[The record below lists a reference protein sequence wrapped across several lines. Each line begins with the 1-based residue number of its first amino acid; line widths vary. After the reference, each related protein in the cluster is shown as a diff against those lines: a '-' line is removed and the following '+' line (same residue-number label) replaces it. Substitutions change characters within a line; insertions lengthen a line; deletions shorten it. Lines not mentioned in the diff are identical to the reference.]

1 MFHILRFEFKQLLAT
16 RLLGWVS
23 AILAICIFF
32 AVYNGKTARDAKFIT
47 IKEIKE
53 EEAKRYDKFKADLDS
68 LNAGTKKAKL
78 AWYQDPRNPLTIGM
92 FRNSGKY
99 AILEAA
105 PLSLISTGQSDIEVF
120 YTKVSYLTDILQA
133 NNISFENPFNIA
145 TGQFDL
151 AFVLIY
157 LFPLLIIALTY
168 NLLSGEREQGTL
180 LLLLSQPIAIRTWL
194 IAKLTFRFAFL
205 LLTVLLLLLL
215 CFIIFKV
222 DFLNVDFIYL
232 VLAIGLYTLFWFA
245 LSFFVNLLGKSSAM
259 NTLLLLA
266 SWLLFVFVI
275 PSVANMA
282 ATSLYP
288 VPSRVEL
295 VNAKRQAEQDTEK
308 NKEAVLAKFYQAHP
322 QLSPKSEKEQSDQD
336 YYREYVALREVIDE
350 QVGKVQT
357 NFDKQLHQQQS
368 FANSFQYFSPAVLMQ
383 NAMNEIAQ
391 TDSKYY
397 KNFQKNVL
405 AYQNQWKA
413 YFKPMF
419 ISGEKVT
426 QEVFSQI
433 PAYQPLEKV
442 QSDLGTHLTGMA
454 FFILLCIGL
463 ATIRQS
469 KYQTLLNT

>member
-1 MFHILRFEFKQLLAT
+1 LKQLLAT
-16 RLLGWVS
+16 RLFWWVS

-32 AVYNGKTARDAKFIT
+32 AIYNGKVARDTKFLI

-53 EEAKRYDKFKADLDS
+53 EEEKRYSKFKADLDS

-78 AWYQDPRNPLTIGM
+78 AWYQDPRTALTIGM

-99 AILEAA
+99 AILEPA
-105 PLSLISTGQSDIEVF
+105 PLSLISTGQSDIEIF
-120 YTKVSYLTDILQA
+120 FAKVSYLTDMLQA
-133 NNISFENPFNIA
+133 NNINFENPFNIA
-145 TGQFDL
+145 TGQFDF
-151 AFVLIY
+151 AFVLVF

-180 LLLLSQPIAIRTWL
+180 PLLLSQPIAIRKWL
-194 IAKLTFRFAFL
+194 IAKLTFRFTFL
-205 LLTVLLLLLL
+205 LLTVLLFLLMA
-215 CFIIFKV
+215 FAVFEV
-222 DFLNVDFIYL
+222 DVLEISLVYL
-232 VLAIGLYTLFWFA
+232 VIAIGLYTLFWFA

-266 SWLLFVFVI
+266 TWLLFVFVI
-275 PSVANMA
+275 PSMANMI

-295 VNAKRQAEQDTEK
+295 VNAKRQAEQETEK

-336 YYREYVALREVIDE
+336 YYREYIALHEVIDE
-350 QVGKVQT
+350 QVAKVQAK
-357 NFDKQLHQQQS
+357 FDEQLAEQQA
-368 FANSFQYFSPAVLMQ
+368 FANQFQYLSPAVLMQ
-383 NAMNEIAQ
+383 NALNEIAE

-405 AYQNQWKA
+405 AYQKQWKDF
-413 YFKPMF
+413 FKPKF
-419 ISGEKVT
+419 INDEKVDA
-426 QEVFSQI
+426 EVFSQI
-433 PAYQPLEKV
+433 PAYKPLEQV
-442 QSDLGTHLTGMA
+442 GSDLGKHLAGIT

-463 ATIRQS
+463 VAVRQS
-469 KYQTLLNT
+469 KHQILLNI